1 MAYDRFSIEGKDH
14 FSSFRKVDA
23 IRLLEFWLDRWVSL
37 DVMQEQGVISG
48 YYPCPDPE
56 ELEDMHHTILS
67 CSGFLPANQLKGIL
81 SVRRYFGDQMA
92 FFFRFMMHL
101 CNALIYLAFIG
112 AGFWI
117 ARRTVL
123 GDVLDLHLALFWRF
137 GFRHNKHQFLS
148 SDHLSL
154 HSCISSIP

>member
-1 MAYDRFSIEGKDH
+1 MAYDRFSVEGKDH

-137 GFRHNKHQFLS
+137 GFRHNKHQ
-148 SDHLSL
+148 
-154 HSCISSIP
+154 